1 MSARSQLQSKPVADL
16 REIADG
22 LGLEHKGLQKAKL
35 IDLLL
40 EQGDAIGD
48 IADGAEEVAVVAS
61 DNDMPSVV
69 NSGDSQIKEGET
81 REGILDILP
90 EGYGFLRCSGYK
102 PSEMDVYV
110 PAGAIK
116 KFRMRKGDLVT
127 GPIRAP
133 RAKEK
138 YPALVEPKTVNG
150 ADPELLARRV
160 DFDKLTPLF
169 PDESCLLYTSP
180 SPRDP

>member
-48 IADGAEEVAVVAS
+48 IADGAEEEVAVVAS

-127 GPIRAP
+127 GPIRAHVQ
-133 RAKEK
+133 KK
-138 YPALVEPKTVNG
+138 
-150 ADPELLARRV
+150 
-160 DFDKLTPLF
+160 
-169 PDESCLLYTSP
+169 SICIS
-180 SPRDP
+180 